1 MLLLDQATI
10 ERLATMA
17 DCIEVIDATMRE
29 VAQGAFEQPPRQML
43 GPVAGTAFGI
53 MPGATATQR
62 IVGAKL
68 ITIRQ
73 ATPVPHLA
81 SHQGV
86 VALFDAESGLLTA
99 LLEAGSITAMRTAAA
114 SAVAT
119 RALARPDGR
128 VLALIGSGKQ
138 AHTHL
143 AAIRSVQPIERVVVW
158 SRHAEHARQF
168 AHVYRKELDVHVA
181 ATVQQAIS
189 NADVICTLTAS
200 SEPVLQGAWLQAGQH
215 INAVGAGTAAQR
227 ELDEQA
233 VRRARFFADFADFVR
248 LQGGEYLAALRNGC
262 VTEQHL
268 LGSIGDVLDGRLA
281 GRTSVDDIT
290 VYKSLGLIA
299 QDIAFGTHLVRKAMQ
314 LEACRDIPFAAEHR
328 A

>member
-1 MLLLDQATI
+1 MFRGFSMLLLDQATI

-43 GPVAGTAFGI
+43 GPVAGTA
-53 MPGATATQR
+53 
-62 IVGAKL
+62 
-68 ITIRQ
+68 
-73 ATPVPHLA
+73 
-81 SHQGV
+81 
-86 VALFDAESGLLTA
+86 
-99 LLEAGSITAMRTAAA
+99 
-114 SAVAT
+114 
-119 RALARPDGR
+119 
-128 VLALIGSGKQ
+128 
-138 AHTHL
+138 
-143 AAIRSVQPIERVVVW
+143 
-158 SRHAEHARQF
+158 
-168 AHVYRKELDVHVA
+168 
-181 ATVQQAIS
+181 
-189 NADVICTLTAS
+189 S
-200 SEPVLQGAWLQAGQH
+200 SEPVLQGAWLQPRQH
-215 INAVGAGTAAQR
+215 INAVGAGTATQR

-299 QDIAFGTHLVRKAMQ
+299 QDIAFGAHLVRKAMQ
-314 LEACRDIPFAAEHR
+314 LDACPDIPFAAEHR